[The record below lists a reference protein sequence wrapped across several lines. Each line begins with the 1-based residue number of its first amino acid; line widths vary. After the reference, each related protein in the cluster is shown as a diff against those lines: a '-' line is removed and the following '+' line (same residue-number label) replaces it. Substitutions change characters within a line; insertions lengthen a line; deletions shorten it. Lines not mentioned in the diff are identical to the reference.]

1 MIEGV
6 DHIGIAVRSIAE
18 ARGVWERLGL
28 AVAAIEEVP
37 SEQVRVAMIPCG
49 AVRIELL
56 EPTAPDSPMARFLER
71 RGPGIHHLCLRSG
84 DVVAADRSLR
94 EAGCELVRAVPGP
107 GAGGALVQF
116 LHPRST
122 GGVLLE
128 LSQPAAAAAEADH
141 GSR

>member
-18 ARGVWERLGL
+18 ARGAWERLGL
-28 AVAAIEEVP
+28 AVTAIEEVP
-37 SEQVRVAMIPCG
+37 GEQVRVAMIPCG

-56 EPTAPDSPMARFLER
+56 EPTAPDSPIARFLER
-71 RGPGIHHLCLRSG
+71 RGPGIHHLCLRAG
-84 DVVAADRSLR
+84 DVVAVDRTLR
-94 EAGCELVRAVPGP
+94 EAGCELVRGAPGP

-128 LSQPAAAAAEADH
+128 LSQPATGPEDDH
-141 GSR
+141 GTR